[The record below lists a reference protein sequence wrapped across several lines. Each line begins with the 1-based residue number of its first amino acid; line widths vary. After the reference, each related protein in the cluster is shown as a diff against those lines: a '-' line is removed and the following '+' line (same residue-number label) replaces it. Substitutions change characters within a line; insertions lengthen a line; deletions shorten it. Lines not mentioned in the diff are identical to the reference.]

1 MGKPTKVLIGDNSV
15 ELGMAF
21 SKYLRNM
28 GVDTLCRRNDIN
40 LLYNEIAAEKPD
52 FAILTIAAPDSRTVG
67 LIRRIKSDFPETK
80 VIAVSYISS
89 QKLCR
94 ETVLNG
100 AERCIVM
107 PVSMNELYSAI
118 TESEASAGIFKF
130 DPAVY
135 EYLSS
140 VGIPS
145 HISGYRYL
153 GIAVCLCVM
162 NPDYTSDITGGLYKK
177 IAEIYDV
184 SPAQVERSLRHVS
197 VIMSSRGIDKALVG
211 EKSVNGRR
219 LTNYELICA
228 ATDGF
233 ARKYSIFD

>member
-67 LIRRIKSDFPETK
+67 LIGRIKSDFPETK

-94 ETVLNG
+94 EAVLNG

-118 TESEASAGIFKF
+118 SESEASAGIFKF

-140 VGIPS
+140 VRNTVSYQRIPL
-145 HISGYRYL
+145 SGNCCMLMRYESRL
-153 GIAVCLCVM
+153 YVGHYGRALQKNCGDLRCV
-162 NPDYTSDITGGLYKK
+162 SG
-177 IAEIYDV
+177 
-184 SPAQVERSLRHVS
+184 S
-197 VIMSSRGIDKALVG
+197 
-211 EKSVNGRR
+211 GR
-219 LTNYELICA
+219 TF
-228 ATDGF
+228 TQ
-233 ARKYSIFD
+233 ARFGHNVLKRN